1 MLEQPEEKKF
11 KKKGLKFKDNLTS
24 IFALSTTTGEYAWA
38 SSPGVLPK
46 NVQNSDSYEGSGD
59 SEDATIGAST
69 EGGDPSVGCTN
80 EFKFFK
86 FNNSEVQ
93 SRTRGFINDINEK
106 LSDPYSIANV
116 LCDVKVSDME
126 PGSKLLAQSNHV
138 LRNVELRKLYVAQGD
153 ENSKLNFLLY
163 EIDTLR
169 ATTVVLVVD
178 HSLKYMCKEPCRT
191 SALTG
196 HGWVQELLY
205 GHDIHCYEKFRIE
218 KHVFTKDF

>member
-86 FNNSEVQ
+86 FNNSEGISLSGMKIKKMMVQ
-93 SRTRGFINDINEK
+93 CQGITLIKYYEQFSLALEV
-106 LSDPYSIANV
+106 LSMI
-116 LCDVKVSDME
+116 
-126 PGSKLLAQSNHV
+126 
-138 LRNVELRKLYVAQGD
+138 
-153 ENSKLNFLLY
+153 
-163 EIDTLR
+163 
-169 ATTVVLVVD
+169 
-178 HSLKYMCKEPCRT
+178 
-191 SALTG
+191 
-196 HGWVQELLY
+196 
-205 GHDIHCYEKFRIE
+205 
-218 KHVFTKDF
+218 